1 MARQQSFHR
10 ICCRTG
16 TAWHSKQSAVYAG
29 TEQLGPER
37 IAAKGPDIRLDP
49 QKALSLG
56 MVIHELATND
66 AKYGKLT
73 HADGRVSINWE
84 MSTADVVIE
93 WQEHDGPAVSA
104 STGFGLSLL
113 EGEIG
118 YRYGGTVET
127 AFEPT
132 GLRVRITLPTSR

>member
-37 IAAKGPDIRLDP
+37 IAARGPDIRLEP

-93 WQEHDGPAVSA
+93 WQEHDGRCVRLHRIWIVAA
-104 STGFGLSLL
+104 GGRNRLSLWRHRRDRL
-113 EGEIG
+113 
-118 YRYGGTVET
+118 
-127 AFEPT
+127 
-132 GLRVRITLPTSR
+132 